1 MTTIQPEAT
10 ACPRSRYRQ
19 KLIGGLVLALG
30 LMLSGCASNSPN
42 APYDPYESFN
52 RKVFKMNLALDRNV
66 ARPLAQGYVAV
77 VPKPAREGVH
87 NFLGNLDQPVIF
99 INKVL
104 QGEPDDAGDTLARFF
119 VDSTAGIGGLINV
132 ASLMGIPDHSTDF
145 GITLGRW
152 GINQGP
158 FLMLPL
164 IGPTTPRD
172 LTGMLVDIG
181 LNPSTYIQY
190 RSSLYYGL
198 GAGFLGILDARAQRL
213 GQVESLEQT
222 SLDFYATTRNLY
234 LQYRAAKVNRGKLNI
249 QNLPNF

>member
-1 MTTIQPEAT
+1 MTTTSLWAPAR
-10 ACPRSRYRQ
+10 PRSTYRPR
-19 KLIGGLVLALG
+19 LIGGLVLALS
-30 LMLSGCASNSPN
+30 LFVSGCATNSPD
-42 APYDPYESFN
+42 APYDPYENLN
-52 RKVFKMNLALDRNV
+52 RKIFSFNLALDRNI
-66 ARPLAQGYVAV
+66 ARPLAKGYVDV

-87 NFLGNLDQPVIF
+87 NFLGNLGQPVIF
-99 INKVL
+99 INNVL

-119 VDSTAGIGGLINV
+119 VDSTAGLGGLIDV

-152 GINQGP
+152 GVDQGP

-172 LTGMLVDIG
+172 LTGDIVDIG
-181 LNPSTYIQY
+181 LDPTTYIQF
-190 RSSLYYGL
+190 RSSIYYGL
-198 GAGFLGILDARAQRL
+198 GAGFLGLVDARAQRL
-213 GQVESLEQT
+213 GEVESLQQT

-234 LQYRAAKVNRGKLNI
+234 LQYRAAKVNRGKPNT